1 MYRKGTA
8 EMQCM
13 HWLVAQNARDDT
25 VMEFKYFSFQAWK
38 AMEFIIL
45 MESYGKI
52 VLCMI
57 CKLLYVLKQGQNK
70 NYTG

>member
-25 VMEFKYFSFQAWK
+25 VIEFKYFSFQAWK

-45 MESYGKI
+45 SDGK
-52 VLCMI
+52 LW
-57 CKLLYVLKQGQNK
+57 K
-70 NYTG
+70 NCTIHDM